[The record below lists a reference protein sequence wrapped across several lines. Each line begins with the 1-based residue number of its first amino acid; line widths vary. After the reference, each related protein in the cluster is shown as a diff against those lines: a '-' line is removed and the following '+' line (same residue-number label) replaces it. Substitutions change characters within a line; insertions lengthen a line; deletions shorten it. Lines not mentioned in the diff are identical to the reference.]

1 MVYEDFIQVYDQCV
15 NSMIQLNLYAAK
27 TMQKYFKYIRA
38 STDVTGF
45 GLAGH
50 SDNLVEIQKNNVNF
64 VIENIPVFKYVKD
77 AKINKKNY
85 KLKKAMDPETS
96 GGLLV
101 VMDRKIQNDFQS
113 YLFEN
118 YGVSSWYVGK
128 VEKGLRKTVLSNDI
142 QIEEV

>member
-1 MVYEDFIQVYDQCV
+1 
-15 NSMIQLNLYAAK
+15 
-27 TMQKYFKYIRA
+27 
-38 STDVTGF
+38 
-45 GLAGH
+45 
-50 SDNLVEIQKNNVNF
+50 
-64 VIENIPVFKYVKD
+64 
-77 AKINKKNY
+77 
-85 KLKKAMDPETS
+85 MDPETS

-101 VMDRKIQNDFQS
+101 VMDRKIQIYFQS